1 MHIANDNSSPKEAS
15 LFHHYRLPS
24 KLESIRLSFS
34 KPLRMRQLEGITNP
48 MDLSLSKLQE
58 LVMDRK
64 AWSAAVHGV
73 AKSRTQLS
81 D

>member
-1 MHIANDNSSPKEAS
+1 MHIVNDNSSPKEAS
-15 LFHHYRLPS
+15 PFHHYRLPS
-24 KLESIRLSFS
+24 KLESIRLSFY

-48 MDLSLSKLQE
+48 MDLSLSKLLE

-73 AKSRTQLS
+73 TKSRTRLS